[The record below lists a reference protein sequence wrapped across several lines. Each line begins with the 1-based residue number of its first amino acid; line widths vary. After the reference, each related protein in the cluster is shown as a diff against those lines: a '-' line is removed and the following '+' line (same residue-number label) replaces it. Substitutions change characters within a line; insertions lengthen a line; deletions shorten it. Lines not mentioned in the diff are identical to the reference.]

1 MATHGLPT
9 WPWAQ
14 DLADAL
20 PRPERLLLDGMR
32 LWFAEARNGHAPL
45 PALRATFVAED
56 AGAALAPFD
65 ALLREAAAHRP
76 LLGFGCTL
84 CPRVAEAEA
93 LLLLGC
99 ALAQRGA
106 RREAVAVFLRW
117 LPLAGAGAAL
127 PQAVRLGTA
136 LRGAGL
142 LLRPPLRGAR
152 AGGAA
157 RPWPPPPPAS
167 PPPSPG

>member
-14 DLADAL
+14 DPADAL

-32 LWFAEARNGHAPL
+32 LWLAAVRNGHAPL
-45 PALRATFVAED
+45 PAMRAPFVAED
-56 AGAALAPFD
+56 AGAALVPLD
-65 ALLREAAAHRP
+65 ALLRGAVAHRP
-76 LLGFGCTL
+76 LPGFGCPL
-84 CPRVAEAEA
+84 CPRVTEEEA

-106 RREAVAVFLRW
+106 PREAVAAFLRW
-117 LPLAGAGAAL
+117 LPLAGACAAL
-127 PQAVRLGTA
+127 PQAVRLGTV

-142 LLRPPLRGAR
+142 LLRSPLRR
-152 AGGAA
+152 AGTA
-157 RPWPPPPPAS
+157 RPWPLPLPPAS
-167 PPPSPG
+167 PRSP